1 MAVKKTGISVS
12 LVGNELRKFLQAIEQ
27 EERETIN
34 LGETAGPL
42 LDLYETADSI
52 IVEADLPGIDPEKIE
67 VWILH
72 GVLTIEGPKRR
83 RVEEPGRVNYLC
95 VERSYD
101 AFRRVLKVTVP
112 INPRKGVALYDRGVL
127 TITFPKVEEK
137 RGEPIRIQI
146 EKKKE

>member
-12 LVGNELRKFLQAIEQ
+12 LMGSELKKFLQAIER

-42 LDLYETADSI
+42 LDLYETTDSI
-52 IVEADLPGIDPEKIE
+52 IIEADLPGIDPEKIE

-72 GVLTIEGPKRR
+72 GMLTIEGPKRR
-83 RVEEPGRVNYLC
+83 RLEEPGRVNYLC

-101 AFRRVLKVTVP
+101 AFRRVVKITVP
-112 INPRKGVALYDRGVL
+112 INPKLGAATYDRGIL
-127 TITFPKVEEK
+127 TISFPKVEEK
-137 RGEPIRIQI
+137 RGEPIRIPI
-146 EKKKE
+146 EKKN